1 MIIGVFFG
9 SRSPE
14 HDVSVI
20 TACLIIKT
28 LREIGRVVVP
38 VYIDKEG
45 GWHSDNALGD
55 IAFFQDKNY
64 AEKLKKFPRMIILP
78 PSRTPHGLFSRI
90 IQYLKPFSQYRIT
103 NKKVGGQVDEEASHG
118 KLVFKQKS
126 VFGKT
131 ITIDLAFP
139 ALHGSYGEDGA
150 IQGLFEMFDIPYVGC
165 GVSASAIAMD
175 KVFTKLLYRSANIPT
190 ANFIFFTTHEWTR
203 EKEKIMRDAAALHF
217 PIFIKPARLGSSIGI
232 SKAQNEKELEFAIE
246 VALHYD
252 TKVIVEEGIENLVD
266 ITCAVLGAN
275 EPIASLLQESA
286 FEGDFFNYE
295 EKYIKGGG
303 AQTGNAEK
311 KIIIP
316 ARLDERATQEIRSA
330 AIRIF
335 KLFGCSGIAR
345 VDFLYDKT
353 AQKWYANEI
362 NTIPGTLY
370 HHLWKASGISFEELL
385 QQLINLS
392 EETHRQKNSVTTAF
406 ASDILARAAS
416 GKLGLK
422 E

>member
-1 MIIGVFFG
+1 MTIGVFFG

-20 TACLIIKT
+20 TACLVIKT
-28 LREIGRVVVP
+28 LREVGRSVVP

-64 AEKLKKFPRMIILP
+64 AEKLKKFPRMII
-78 PSRTPHGLFSRI
+78 
-90 IQYLKPFSQYRIT
+90 
-103 NKKVGGQVDEEASHG
+103 DEEQSRG
-118 KLVFKQKS
+118 KLALKQKS

-139 ALHGSYGEDGA
+139 ALHGSYGEDGT

-165 GVSASAIAMD
+165 GVAASAVAMD
-175 KVFTKLLYRSANIPT
+175 KVLTKLLYRSANIPT
-190 ANFIFFTTHEWTR
+190 ANFIFFTAHEWQN
-203 EKEKIMRDAAALHF
+203 EKEQVMRKATALHF
-217 PIFIKPARLGSSIGI
+217 PLFIKPSRLGSSIGI
-232 SKAQNEKELEFAIE
+232 SKAANEKELEFAIE

-252 TKVIVEEGIENLVD
+252 TKVIIEEMVPNLMD
-266 ITCAVLGAN
+266 ITCAVLGN
-275 EPIASLLQESA
+275 DEPIASLLQESA

-303 AQTGNAEK
+303 AQTGSAGK

-316 ARLDERATQEIRSA
+316 ARLDAKTTKEIQDA
-330 AIRIF
+330 AARIF

-345 VDFLYDKT
+345 VDFLYDTT

-362 NTIPGTLY
+362 NAIPGTLY
-370 HHLWKASGISFEELL
+370 HHLWKASGIPFEELL
-385 QQLINLS
+385 KRLIDFA
-392 EETHRQKNSVTTAF
+392 EETHREKNSVATSF
-406 ASDILARAAS
+406 ASDILEQAAS
-416 GKLGLK
+416 GKLRLK

>member
-1 MIIGVFFG
+1 MNTIGVFFG

-14 HDVSVI
+14 HDVSII

-28 LREIGRVVVP
+28 LRQMGYPVVP
-38 VYIDKEG
+38 VYIAQDG
-45 GWHSDNALGD
+45 GWHSNDALGD

-64 AEKLKKFPRMIILP
+64 AEKLKKFPRMMI
-78 PSRTPHGLFSRI
+78 
-90 IQYLKPFSQYRIT
+90 
-103 NKKVGGQVDEEASHG
+103 DEEASHR
-118 KLVFKQKS
+118 KLVFKQKG

-131 ITIDLAFP
+131 TTIDLAFP
-139 ALHGSYGEDGA
+139 ALHGSYGEDGT
-150 IQGLFEMFDIPYVGC
+150 IQGLFEMFNIPYVGC

-190 ANFIFFTTHEWTR
+190 ANFIFFTSREWTR
-203 EKEKIMRDAAALHF
+203 EKEKIIRDAAALHF
-217 PIFIKPARLGSSIGI
+217 PLFIKPARLGSSIGI

-252 TKVIVEEGIENLVD
+252 TKVIIEEVVQNLMD
-266 ITCAVLGAN
+266 ITCAVLGNN
-275 EPIASLLQESA
+275 EPIASILQESA

-295 EKYIKGGG
+295 EKYIKSGG

-311 KIIIP
+311 KIVIP
-316 ARLDERATQEIRSA
+316 ARLDERTTQEIRNA

-335 KLFGCSGIAR
+335 KLFGCSCLAR

-370 HHLWKASGISFEELL
+370 HHLWKASGIPFEELL
-385 QQLINLS
+385 KRLINLA
-392 EETHRQKNSVTTAF
+392 EETHRQKNSVTTSF
-406 ASDILARAAS
+406 ASDILLHAS
-416 GKLGLK
+416 SEKLRLK

>member
-1 MIIGVFFG
+1 MQTIGVFFG

-28 LREIGRVVVP
+28 LRQMGYPVVP
-38 VYIDKEG
+38 VYIAQDG
-45 GWHSDNALGD
+45 GWHSNDTLGN
-55 IAFFQDKNY
+55 IKFFQNKNY
-64 AEKLKKFPRMIILP
+64 AEKLKKLP
-78 PSRTPHGLFSRI
+78 RI
-90 IQYLKPFSQYRIT
+90 II
-103 NKKVGGQVDEEASHG
+103 DEEASRG
-118 KLVFKQKS
+118 KLVFKQKKI
-126 VFGKT
+126 FGKT

-139 ALHGSYGEDGA
+139 ALHGSYGEDGT

-165 GVSASAIAMD
+165 GVAASAIAMD
-175 KVFTKLLYRSANIPT
+175 KVFTKLLYRSQNIPT
-190 ANFIFFTTHEWTR
+190 TNFIFFTNYEWTC
-203 EKEKIMRDAAALHF
+203 EKEKVMTKAIALYF
-217 PIFIKPARLGSSIGI
+217 PLFVKPARLGSSIGI
-232 SKAQNEKELEFAIE
+232 SKVANEKELEFAIE

-252 TKVIVEEGIENLVD
+252 TKVIVEEAVENLTD
-266 ITCAVLGAN
+266 ITCAVLGNN

-286 FEGDFFNYE
+286 FAGNFFDYE

-316 ARLDERATQEIRSA
+316 GRIDIKTTKEIQDA
-330 AIRIF
+330 AIQIF

-370 HHLWKASGISFEELL
+370 HHLWKASGISFEKLL
-385 QQLINLS
+385 KQLINLA
-392 EETHRQKNSVTTAF
+392 EETHRKKNSVTTAF
-406 ASDILARAAS
+406 ASDILIKTAS
-416 GKLGLK
+416 GKLRLK